1 MRVQHLVDT
10 DWVIH
15 YLNGHAGIVRRL
27 REQKSEGLGLSVV
40 SRRHFEMVEGLRLE
54 SL

>member
-1 MRVQHLVDT
+1 MKPTYLVDT

-27 REQKSEGLGLSVV
+27 DGLKERGLARSVASLAEIYEGIY
-40 SRRHFEMVEGLRLE
+40 
-54 SL
+54 